1 MLSAVQRPARATY
14 GAVAVSLLAVVTST
28 ALAGCG
34 AGAVSQ
40 TASQASAVNG
50 YAGQVGNLVV
60 RDATIAAATTLAGA
74 AYQPGGSAPLNLTL
88 VNTGA
93 TADKLVSAS
102 SPVAGTVQITGDA
115 TIPAGTAVAVGNYS
129 GATGS
134 ALAGRTIAV
143 KLNGLVGPIRAGL
156 TYPVTFRFEKA
167 GELTTKL
174 PVGHPTG
181 ELAERTGGE

>member
-1 MLSAVQRPARATY
+1 MPSAVQRPARRTY
-14 GAVAVSLLAVVTST
+14 GAVAAAVLVAV
-28 ALAGCG
+28 ALTGCG
-34 AGAVSQ
+34 AGAVTQ
-40 TASQASAVNG
+40 TSTQASAVNG
-50 YAGQVGNLVV
+50 STGQVGNLVL

-88 VNTGA
+88 VNTGS
-93 TADKLVSAS
+93 TPDKLLSAS

-115 TIPAGTAVAVGNYS
+115 TIPAGTAVTVGNTGAS
-129 GATGS
+129 GPG
-134 ALAGRTIAV
+134 LAGRTIAI

-167 GELTTKL
+167 GELTAKL
-174 PVGHPTG
+174 PVGYPTG